1 MSAELKKLAPG
12 ERPRERFFYHG
23 AAAVS
28 DQDLLAILLR
38 TGTKG
43 QSVLDV
49 SRCILRTLPEENI
62 YYLGETDVRRLCT
75 VKGIGRDK
83 AVTLCAAIELGKR
96 IARQRV
102 KANARDFSS
111 PSTVAEYVMEDMRC
125 LGQEKFSALYV
136 SSKNKLIALRELT
149 SGTLNESLAKAR
161 DVFRYALEYNAAAVI
176 LIHNHPSGDP
186 TPSKEDIKAT
196 QCIAE
201 AGRVMGIPVLDHI
214 IIGDGTYVSLCERGY
229 I

>member
-1 MSAELKKLAPG
+1 MA
-12 ERPRERFFYHG
+12 
-23 AAAVS
+23 
-28 DQDLLAILLR
+28 D
-38 TGTKG
+38 
-43 QSVLDV
+43 
-49 SRCILRTLPEENI
+49 
-62 YYLGETDVRRLCT
+62 
-75 VKGIGRDK
+75 
-83 AVTLCAAIELGKR
+83 
-96 IARQRV
+96 
-102 KANARDFSS
+102 
-111 PSTVAEYVMEDMRC
+111 YVMEDMRC
-125 LGQEKFSALYV
+125 LRQEKFSALYV

>member
-1 MSAELKKLAPG
+1 M
-12 ERPRERFFYHG
+12 
-23 AAAVS
+23 
-28 DQDLLAILLR
+28 
-38 TGTKG
+38 
-43 QSVLDV
+43 
-49 SRCILRTLPEENI
+49 CILRTLPEENI

-111 PSTVAEYVMEDMRC
+111 PSTVADYVMEDMRC
-125 LGQEKFSALYV
+125 LRQEKFSALYV